1 MDEAGA
7 HRALNYFRNP
17 VVTGPGED
25 DDYAYW
31 GASAFLRD
39 HGQSLDWVLDGDVGG
54 MISSLASHSRRA
66 ADVAA
71 VDPIFAAIEA
81 HRCAHAAST

>member
-39 HGQSLDWVLDGDVGG
+39 HGQSLDWVLDGD
-54 MISSLASHSRRA
+54 
-66 ADVAA
+66 
-71 VDPIFAAIEA
+71 
-81 HRCAHAAST
+81 